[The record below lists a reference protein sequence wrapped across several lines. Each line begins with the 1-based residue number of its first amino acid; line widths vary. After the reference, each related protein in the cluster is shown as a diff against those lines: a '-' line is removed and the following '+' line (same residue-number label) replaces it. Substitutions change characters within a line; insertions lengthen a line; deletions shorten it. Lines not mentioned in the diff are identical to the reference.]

1 MLAFSLERQG
11 PDMALERDNPA
22 ERLARID
29 KLMASNKST
38 PAAQQIARLQASL
51 MVVSVP
57 QGPAL
62 AVGRTPRRIASALP
76 TFSGASVSPHQ
87 RATLPPPT
95 PPGEETPDMTDAKQ
109 LVALR
114 AWPGWPWKTLDPLAV
129 EVATMGRLRD
139 AVDEADRLRG
149 EHMVGR
155 SHSGSSN
162 STAQVPVSDFSDLE
176 NRSNVFYKRLRIE
189 LHRVL
194 RRGVPLG
201 EWQGWD

>member
-1 MLAFSLERQG
+1 
-11 PDMALERDNPA
+11 MALERDDTA

-29 KLMASNKST
+29 KLMAENKSI
-38 PAAQQIARLQASL
+38 PAAPQIARLQASL
-51 MVVSVP
+51 VVVSVP
-57 QGPAL
+57 QGPSL
-62 AVGRTPRRIASALP
+62 AVGRTPRRIASAL
-76 TFSGASVSPHQ
+76 
-87 RATLPPPT
+87 
-95 PPGEETPDMTDAKQ
+95 TPDMTDATQ

-129 EVATMGRLRD
+129 EVATMGRLRE

-149 EHMVGR
+149 ERMMGR

-176 NRSNVFYKRLRIE
+176 NRSNIFYKRLRIE

-194 RRGVPLG
+194 RRNVPLC